1 MNYYTKEI
9 CNARTAYNGKFF
21 LIGIPFYRALGFFS
35 FDRVEFTFK
44 PIKWLTKYA
53 FADFITDMHLSQIML
68 IDEARKTMDH
78 QIILWE
84 FDTTKLDNKS
94 LKKMDQVMG
103 KVTNASKQ

>member
-1 MNYYTKEI
+1 
-9 CNARTAYNGKFF
+9 
-21 LIGIPFYRALGFFS
+21 
-35 FDRVEFTFK
+35 
-44 PIKWLTKYA
+44 
-53 FADFITDMHLSQIML
+53 MHLSQIML